1 MKTIFE
7 RNLEESF
14 KRMEKVQGTPLLPIQ
29 MIQTF
34 FPIKLAEP
42 IAEARAVPNRK
53 TALVLVGKSGYGKST
68 YAINYQKKHPE
79 FTIISMDEC
88 AYEDI
93 RAMTNKER
101 KEYLNKGADR
111 TLEIGNRRFGKK
123 LEEGKPNIIVDGG
136 WLPMNARG
144 GLLKTLTELNY
155 HTIVIC
161 MLAIS
166 DEEIVKRTLRR
177 DLNLLA
183 MKLLGEENI
192 MECIGR
198 DFVKEYADSRHITV
212 QEAKK
217 EIRNE
222 SKRKRDIEEVK
233 IAMAFEE
240 IESMYAEQLESG
252 LYFAGA
258 DQIVFPTNF

>member
-1 MKTIFE
+1 MSKIYKLYFTHDKNIKITNKLDYLFAIESDFNKEIFDKCSSVCKTF
-7 RNLEESF
+7 
-14 KRMEKVQGTPLLPIQ
+14 
-29 MIQTF
+29 
-34 FPIKLAEP
+34 
-42 IAEARAVPNRK
+42 
-53 TALVLVGKSGYGKST
+53 
-68 YAINYQKKHPE
+68 
-79 FTIISMDEC
+79 IISSKSMMFEILKKEKNIKKNSLIGIVGISSSLLDEY
-88 AYEDI
+88 AEIIKFYF
-93 RAMTNKER
+93 
-101 KEYLNKGADR
+101 EY
-111 TLEIGNRRFGKK
+111 
-123 LEEGKPNIIVDGG
+123 
-136 WLPMNARG
+136 
-144 GLLKTLTELNY
+144 
-155 HTIVIC
+155 
-161 MLAIS
+161 
-166 DEEIVKRTLRR
+166 EEIVKRTLRR

-240 IESMYAEQLESG
+240 IESMYAEQLECG